1 MQWCEALCAQ
11 VASMA
16 QCKKEEVIDRERKP
30 SNNLNK
36 KLAWRQHSP
45 VRHTTPLPPSPL
57 NSPCAGWGPLL
68 GKPAP
73 HIAS

>member
-16 QCKKEEVIDRERKP
+16 QCKKEEVIDRERKQ

-36 KLAWRQHSP
+36 KDSLA
-45 VRHTTPLPPSPL
+45 
-57 NSPCAGWGPLL
+57 A
-68 GKPAP
+68 A
-73 HIAS
+73 